1 MGRYGV
7 RRIQPLPLLV
17 LMGCVGLLSGCGL
30 FKSHTALPPCHES
43 DGDVAYTQDG
53 TQRKDGL
60 FLTWQCYE
68 RMQQDIKA
76 CYDAA
81 K

>member
-1 MGRYGV
+1 MGRYGA
-7 RRIQPLPLLV
+7 RLTKPLPLLV
-17 LMGCVGLLSGCGL
+17 LMGCVVWLSGCGL

-43 DGDVAYTQDG
+43 DGDVAYTKDG

-60 FLTWQCYE
+60 FVTWQCYE
-68 RMQQDIKA
+68 RMQQDIRA
-76 CYDAA
+76 CYDTA